1 MKFSEQSFKRAA
13 AVLVLVFAT
22 VLCYMNTW
30 WNSFVYDDHVY
41 VEQNPLVVEPF
52 DLKKI
57 FTSSYPPATPD
68 QGLYRPLLTLSY
80 KVHAAV
86 FGFPTRPDAF
96 NGFLFANT
104 LMHLACVLLAFFLF
118 LRLRLELPTAF
129 GAALLFAVHPIL
141 SESVAW
147 TVGRAEIGAAL
158 WTLVAIHLLWCE
170 RTAVR
175 FLALPAWLGAL
186 MFKESAIMAPALAWV
201 LATYR
206 PGSFPKLKPRAVLLL
221 GAGAT
226 ALLGFYAGLRSIA
239 LPQLV
244 PSVTPFLGV
253 EGPSEQIATAVTML
267 WKYLIFV
274 FLPIPLSVFHDLAPA
289 HGLFEWRPLTALLGW
304 ACLVAAL
311 WKWRG
316 QTRDWR
322 FGLCWWIVALLP
334 ASNLFFPIGTL
345 FAERFLYLPCLLLYV
360 ALAETVRRW
369 LMESAR
375 SASASRQAGGE
386 ISPRWMRGGRAP
398 VTALVLIAVIFV
410 GLFIRTVRRNADWR
424 NDLTLWES
432 AIRNYPGSFV
442 AAAPYAS
449 ALGKASR
456 YEEAMNYLKKSEE
469 GLGRSP
475 EVYQTVFSPKLEKLR
490 SEIVFGLD
498 REKYFSELQAG
509 RKLVLEGQPKMA
521 LDVFEALAKKYPQ
534 YCEAEESI
542 GDVYFKLGN
551 DLGAVQHYQ
560 KAALITPDRAALF
573 GKIAQTL
580 ARAGARNQAIEMYER
595 SLILDGKDPITNY
608 NIAILWND
616 IKQADKAIYY
626 MERAIESYPAFTAAR
641 LNLASLYRTRGRNE
655 DAVCQI
661 QEVLKIEPQ
670 NAEAQKMLRKIERK
684 KAAEK
689 S

>member
-1 MKFSEQSFKRAA
+1 MKWSEQSFKHAA

-41 VEQNPLVVEPF
+41 VEQNPLVVEPL

-80 KVHAAV
+80 KVHATV
-86 FGFPTRPDAF
+86 FGFPARPDAF

-158 WTLVAIHLLWCE
+158 WTLVVIHLLWCG

-175 FLALPAWLGAL
+175 FLALAAWLGAL

-201 LATYR
+201 LAAYR
-206 PGSFPKLKPRAVLLL
+206 PESFPKLKPRAVLLL

-253 EGPSEQIATAVTML
+253 EGPSGQIATAVTML

-289 HGLFEWRPLTALLGW
+289 HGLFEWRPLAALLGW

-360 ALAETVRRW
+360 ALAETVRR
-369 LMESAR
+369 LLAESAAR
-375 SASASRQAGGE
+375 PGRHWA
-386 ISPRWMRGGRAP
+386 RAP
-398 VTALVLIAVIFV
+398 VTALVLIAAVCV
-410 GLFIRTVRRNADWR
+410 GLFIRTARRNADWR

-449 ALGKASR
+449 ALSKASR
-456 YEEAMNYLKKSEE
+456 YEEAMKYLAKSED
-469 GLGRSP
+469 GLARSP
-475 EVYQTVFSPKLEKLR
+475 KVYQQVFLPKLERLR
-490 SEIVFGLD
+490 SEIVYGLD
-498 REKYFSELQAG
+498 RQKYFSEMQAG
-509 RKLVLEGQPKMA
+509 GKLILEGQPKAA
-521 LDVFEALAKKYPQ
+521 LGVFEALARKYPQ
-534 YCEAEESI
+534 FSESEESI
-542 GDVYFKLGN
+542 GDIYFKLGN

-560 KAALITPDRAALF
+560 KAVLITPDRAALF

-580 ARAGARNQAIEMYER
+580 ARAGAQNQAIEMYER

-626 MERAIESYPAFTAAR
+626 MERAIESYSAFTAAR
-641 LNLASLYRTRGRNE
+641 LNLASLYKAKGRND
-655 DAVCQI
+655 DAVRQL
-661 QEVLKIEPQ
+661 QEVLKIEPR
-670 NAEAQKMLRKIERK
+670 NAEAQKLLRKFERK
-684 KAAEK
+684 EKDAGEEK